1 MFTTPLCDG
10 DSLLEPTMAQLS
22 FKQKILLLVGVA
34 MLALLA
40 MAATA
45 LLQQRRLILDA
56 RQDLLVAAVEN
67 AYSLA
72 NSYHDKA
79 VSGAM
84 SVEDAQ
90 KAAREAIRLL
100 RYGGPEG
107 KDNYFY
113 IWSLDG
119 VSVMHPIKTE
129 WEGQNMTGKVVDRN
143 GVDGIKTL
151 TDAMRASSTGRIS
164 VPAMFARPGQ
174 QELVPKLQYA
184 MLVKDWNWLVG
195 SGIYMDD
202 LDQMVW
208 HAVLGDLL
216 LFGLVMLILA
226 AVGALVVRSVLRQIG
241 GEPAEAIAAMA
252 EVAHGNL
259 QIRIDSGHPE
269 SVLGGLAQMVDSLR
283 RLVVNVRSATDSIG
297 TASSEIA
304 QGNTD
309 LSHRTEQTA
318 SNLQST
324 ASSMEQLTSTV
335 RQTSDSAH
343 TASQMASS
351 AAEVA
356 QRGGAV
362 VSQVVATMEEIN
374 ASSKKIADIIG
385 VIDGIAFQ
393 TNILA
398 LNAAVEAA
406 RAGEQGRGFA
416 VVAGEVRS
424 LAGRSAEAAKEI
436 KSLINASVEKVESGT
451 QLVGSAGATM
461 TEIVASVQR
470 VTDIIGEIRAATSE
484 QTQGITQVNTAI
496 TELDQM
502 TQQNSALVEQ
512 SAAAADSLREQAMKL
527 SEVVALF
534 RVEEGGVRPA
544 RAGMPAAP
552 RASAVAHAA
561 PRPAKPQVQA
571 RQAPPA
577 LASKPLPAPAPVAAS
592 HRPSSREDDWETF

>member
-1 MFTTPLCDG
+1 MGRF
-10 DSLLEPTMAQLS
+10 S
-22 FKQKILLLVGVA
+22 FKQKILALVGSA
-34 MLALLA
+34 MLALLILA
-40 MAATA
+40 GTA
-45 LLQQRRLILDA
+45 LLQERRMIIDA
-56 RQDLLVAAVEN
+56 RQDLLVAAVQN

-72 NSYHDKA
+72 QAYHDRA
-79 VSGAM
+79 ASGAM
-84 SVEDAQ
+84 PVEEAQ

-100 RYGGPEG
+100 RYGGDDG
-107 KDNYFY
+107 KSNYFY
-113 IWSLDG
+113 IWTQTGD
-119 VSVMHPIKTE
+119 SVMHPIKPE
-129 WEGQNMTGKVVDRN
+129 WEGHNMIGKIVDRY
-143 GVDGIKTL
+143 GVDGIKSL
-151 TDAMRASSTGRIS
+151 TDAMRTSTTGQIF
-164 VPAMFARPGQ
+164 VPAMFTRPGQ
-174 QELVPKLQYA
+174 QEMVPKLQYA
-184 MLVKDWNWLVG
+184 ILVKDWNWLVG
-195 SGIYMDD
+195 SGVYMDD
-202 LDQMVW
+202 VDQMVW
-208 HAVLGDLL
+208 KAVLGNML
-216 LFGLVMLILA
+216 LFGLVMLVVGG
-226 AVGALVVRSVLRQIG
+226 VGALVVRSVLTQIG
-241 GEPAEAIAAMA
+241 GEPSEAIAAMA

-259 QIRIDSGHPE
+259 QIDIRSDHPG
-269 SVLGGLAQMVDSLR
+269 SMLGGLSQMVESLR
-283 RLVVNVRSATDSIG
+283 RLVINVRSATDSIG

-335 RQTSDSAH
+335 RQTSESAQ

-356 QRGGAV
+356 QRGGSV
-362 VSQVVATMEEIN
+362 VSQVVSTMEEIN

-436 KSLINASVEKVESGT
+436 KSLIGASVEKVESGT
-451 QLVGSAGATM
+451 QLVGSAGSTM

-484 QTQGITQVNTAI
+484 QNQGITQVNSAI
-496 TELDQM
+496 NELDQM

-527 SEVVALF
+527 TEVVALF
-534 RVEEGGVRPA
+534 RVGEDDAVQHRRRPPSAAPARPA
-544 RAGMPAAP
+544 RPAARLTP
-552 RASAVAHAA
+552 VAKAA
-561 PRPAKPQVQA
+561 PAPARKVA
-571 RQAPPA
+571 PA
-577 LASKPLPAPAPVAAS
+577 LPRQTTATPAPAPGRPAA
-592 HRPSSREDDWETF
+592 HEEDWETF